1 MLKKTMRLFLLT
13 FLSVYGS
20 VHLYLFIKTRSA
32 LAPGLGA
39 SLAMAL
45 FLMAMV
51 VAPIAVRLLDREG
64 MHLASRYF
72 AYVAYTWMG
81 LLFFFFCLGLCQD
94 FFNLI
99 MKTLALLPGSST
111 DRFVW
116 SGRGSFMFLTLGVLL
131 LGALSGLSAWK
142 IRLDR
147 VVVQTT
153 KLPAGVEKLTIAHIS
168 DVHLGPMVGERR
180 LGRIIKLLERVNP
193 DLVVSTGDLV
203 DAQMDRLNNLAAM
216 LATLN
221 PPKGKF
227 AIAGNHEFY
236 AGIGQS
242 GRFLRTAGF
251 NLLRNEG
258 FSLDGFVNIVG
269 VDDPAGKRRYPEKS
283 AVGKEEKILL
293 ADADSGK
300 FTLLLKH
307 RPRVEKESIGQ
318 FDLQLSG
325 HTHGGQI
332 FPFNLITGLFYPRQR
347 GIYPLDKGSILY
359 VSRGTGT
366 WGPPMRFLSPPQVTL
381 IELQRLEG

>member
-1 MLKKTMRLFLLT
+1 MRLFLLT

-20 VHLYLFIKTRSA
+20 IHLYLFIKTRSA
-32 LAPGLGA
+32 LDPGVGA

-45 FLMAMV
+45 FLTAMV
-51 VAPIAVRLLDREG
+51 VAPIAVRLLDRQG
-64 MHLASRYF
+64 MHLASRYL

-94 FFNLI
+94 LFNLT
-99 MKTLALLPGSST
+99 MKILALLPGSST

-131 LGALSGLSAWK
+131 LGALSGFSAWQ

-147 VVVQTT
+147 VVLQTS
-153 KLPAGVEKLTIAHIS
+153 KLPPRVEKLTIAQIS
-168 DVHLGPMVGERR
+168 DVHLGLMVGERR
-180 LGRIIKLLERVNP
+180 LGRIIELLERVKP

-203 DAQMDRLNNLAAM
+203 DAQMDHGDSRAAVLAKVHAP
-216 LATLN
+216 L
-221 PPKGKF
+221 GKF
-227 AIAGNHEFY
+227 AICGNHEFY

-242 GRFLRTAGF
+242 ERFLRGGGF
-251 NLLRNEG
+251 TLLRNQR
-258 FSLDGFVNIVG
+258 VNLNDLINVVG
-269 VDDPAGKRRYPEKS
+269 VDDPVGKRRYGENGP
-283 AVGKEEKILL
+283 VGQEEVSLL
-293 ADADSGK
+293 ADLDSEK

-307 RPRVEKESIGQ
+307 RPTVELESLGK

-332 FPFNLITGLFYPRQR
+332 FPFNLITALFYPRQNGLHR
-347 GIYPLDKGSILY
+347 LDKGSILY

-381 IELQRLEG
+381 IELQRVEG